1 MTFGR
6 FDTLRNRVI
15 AVTLLSILTMYAVAT
30 ALLPTLFDVFKPKA
44 TDQQLRAVE
53 SVEEMSSNGWK
64 KDLRGPIAAKLGV
77 IQTERGERP
86 LVPPTIP
93 ALATLQE
100 AVQKASGI
108 TDPSHVRIGYRP
120 PPALFQLSDSRSTS
134 NIATMDDPF
143 LNIAIKPPGS
153 EWINLAI
160 VSQPQRAP
168 PPPRLVRF
176 LPVLLVFLVSLA
188 GILAVKRATGSLDL
202 LTRAS
207 RLLGLEYRHDPIPEE
222 GPRDVRNALAAFN
235 DMGRRLEL
243 VVNGQRGLLAA
254 IGHDLRTPITSLRL
268 RAELLQEPAERS
280 RIKRS
285 LDELERVTEAALAA
299 SKVGYVPEAAERLD
313 LYSLVESLCEDLNM
327 LGEPV
332 KFREGD
338 DRPVV
343 EARKDELARAIRNVI
358 LNAVIHG
365 GNADVE
371 ISLRGKECA
380 IIVNDCGPGI
390 PEDML
395 TAIFEPLVRLEDSRN
410 RQTGGH
416 GLGLYIAKSI
426 IEEHSGTITVT
437 NRPEGGANATIT
449 LPICEI

>member
-15 AVTLLSILTMYAVAT
+15 AVTLLSILTMYVVTT
-30 ALLPTLFDVFKPKA
+30 ALLPTLFDVFKPKT

-53 SVEEMSSNGWK
+53 SVEEMSSNGWT

-77 IQTERGERP
+77 IQTERGARP
-86 LVPPTIP
+86 LVPPTVP
-93 ALATLQE
+93 ALAPLQR

-120 PPALFQLSDSRSTS
+120 PPALFQLSDSSSTS
-134 NIATMDDPF
+134 NIATLDDPF
-143 LNIAIKPPGS
+143 LNIAIKPSGS

-160 VSQPQRAP
+160 LSHPQRAP
-168 PPPRLVRF
+168 PPRLMRF
-176 LPVLLVFLVSLA
+176 LPVLLVLLVSLA

-207 RLLGLEYRHDPIPEE
+207 RRLGLEYRHDPLPEE

-243 VVNGQRGLLAA
+243 VVSGQRGLLAA

-280 RIKRS
+280 RITRS

-299 SKVGYVPEAAERLD
+299 SKVGYVPEVAERLD

-371 ISLRGKECA
+371 IRLRRDGCA
-380 IIVNDCGPGI
+380 IMVNDCGPGI

-395 TAIFEPLVRLEDSRN
+395 TIIFEPLVRLEDSRN

-449 LPICEI
+449 LPVCEI